1 MLTGMEGDPVTVT
14 EVGRYGRPG
23 GFDPKLVV
31 QGSIEDGTPIE
42 FYVNGVR
49 AECVEP
55 GGPWRD
61 SYLLLVSMI

>member
-1 MLTGMEGDPVTVT
+1 MLTGMEGNPVTVT

-42 FYVNGVR
+42 LYVNGVR
-49 AECVEP
+49 AESIP
-55 GGPWRD
+55 GAGRE
-61 SYLLLVSMI
+61 VR